1 MADFNPPAGTA
12 LDSLAVR
19 RTTET
24 RTLSSGASISIPA
37 LVIRFSLAERKLPR
51 DSKYFGD
58 ADKNL
63 RSSYSSK
70 PLVDLEG
77 ETLFGEL
84 AIVRLLMRDGWSAV
98 WVDSYHSTRARPLF
112 WRDLP
117 TRSAPVDLERE
128 APSAFE
134 LYDKLCA
141 ANGGRGGFFD
151 VMAWREGR
159 FLFVEY
165 KGAGDKPNQNELR
178 WIESALKSGIPE
190 SALLFVLY

>member
-1 MADFNPPAGTA
+1 VTS
-12 LDSLAVR
+12 LESLAVR
-19 RTTET
+19 RATAY
-24 RTLSSGASISIPA
+24 RTLSSGTSISIPA
-37 LVIRFSLAERKLPR
+37 LVVHFPLAQEKLPR
-51 DSKYFGD
+51 DAKYYGESGRR
-58 ADKNL
+58 L

-84 AIVRLLMRDGWSAV
+84 AIVRLLMQDGWSAV
-98 WVDSYHSTRARPLF
+98 WVDSYHSTRARSLF

-117 TRSAPVDLERE
+117 TKSAPVDLARE
-128 APSAFE
+128 APAAFE
-134 LYDKLCA
+134 LYSELCNT
-141 ANGGRGGFFD
+141 NGGRGGFFD
-151 VMAWREGR
+151 VMAWRQDR

-165 KGAGDKPNQNELR
+165 KGAGDKANQNELR